1 MEKINQLKKLFNNY
15 NLDGY
20 IVPKNDE
27 FFGEYIPE
35 NKDKL
40 KFISNFSGSFG
51 FALILKNK
59 NYLFVDGRY
68 TLQAKKQSGENFKII
83 TIPNKFPS
91 DILKKK
97 KLKIGFD
104 SKLHTQKDLKIF
116 FYNTNC
122 SFKAIEQNFINKIH
136 IKKEKNKS
144 NNFYALPK
152 KATGQTYKSKINR
165 LVKILNKEKVNL
177 QFITASENIAW
188 LLNIRGQDSDFTPI
202 PNAYLIIDI
211 KKKVNLFCDLRKVNL
226 SFKKK
231 LKNIEIRDIKYIS
244 LFLTKIKGK
253 KFLIDSSTCSI
264 YFEELIKRENKIMKF
279 LDPVYSLKSVKSKI
293 EIKNTIKSHIYDG
306 AALTKFLFWI
316 KNNYKKKNIYEIDA
330 QEKLLKF
337 RRENKDFKFL
347 SFPTISG
354 SGPNGAI
361 IHYKATKKSNRKL
374 KKGDIYL
381 VDSGGQYNFG
391 TTDVTRTI
399 SLDNNDKRIKDIF
412 TRVLKG
418 HIAVAS
424 YKLKKNTDGKQID
437 RAARKFL
444 KEVNLDY
451 AHGTGHGVGYF
462 LNVHEGPQAISK
474 NNKVNF
480 REGMIVSNEPGYY
493 ENGKFGIRIEN
504 LVRVKKM
511 KNAIFFDNLTMAPI
525 DKSLINKKILQI
537 KEINWLNNYHKNVF
551 NNLKKFMNK
560 WELFEL
566 EQACSKI

>member
-1 MEKINQLKKLFNNY
+1 MEKINKLKRLFSYY

-35 NKDKL
+35 SKDKL
-40 KFISNFSGSFG
+40 KFISNFSGSYG

-68 TLQAKKQSGENFKII
+68 TLQAKIQSGKLFNIV

-104 SKLHTQKDLKIF
+104 PKLHTKKTLNLF
-116 FYNTNC
+116 FNKTNC
-122 SFKAIEQNFINKIH
+122 KFKSIYENLIDKLWC
-136 IKKEKNKS
+136 KKEKIDLKK
-144 NNFYALPK
+144 FYILPK
-152 KATGQTYKSKINR
+152 KAVGQNYKLKINKLINVLKSK
-165 LVKILNKEKVNL
+165 KVNF

-188 LLNIRGQDSDFTPI
+188 LLNIRGKDSNFTPI
-202 PNAYLIIDI
+202 PNSYLAVGIDKKIYFFCDLKKIDRSLKMKLKKIIFIDI
-211 KKKVNLFCDLRKVNL
+211 KNTD
-226 SFKKK
+226 
-231 LKNIEIRDIKYIS
+231 
-244 LFLTKIKGK
+244 LFLSKIKSK
-253 KFLIDSSTCSI
+253 KILIDSSSCSI
-264 YFEELIKRENKIMKF
+264 YFENILKKNNKIAGSS
-279 LDPVYSLKSVKSKI
+279 DPIYLLKSVKSKI
-293 EIKNTIKSHIYDG
+293 EIKNIIKSHIYDG

-316 KNNYKKKNIYEIDA
+316 KKNYINQNINEISA

-337 RRENKDFKFL
+337 RKQNKNFKFL

-361 IHYKATKKSNRKL
+361 IHYKASKKSNRKL

-399 SLDNNDKRIKDIF
+399 SLNNDNKRIKDIF

-424 YKLKKNTDGKQID
+424 YKLKDNTYGAQID
-437 RAARKFL
+437 SVARKPL
-444 KEVNLDY
+444 KEINLDY

-462 LNVHEGPQAISK
+462 LNVHEGPHAISK

-480 REGMIVSNEPGYY
+480 QEGMIVSNEPGYY

-504 LVRVKKM
+504 LIRVKKN
-511 KNAIFFDNLTMAPI
+511 KNVYLFDNLTMAPI
-525 DKSLINKKILQI
+525 DKSLINKSIL
-537 KEINWLNNYHKNVF
+537 KKNEITWLNNYHKNVF
-551 NNLKKFMNK
+551 YKLKNFMNK
-560 WELFEL
+560 SELFDL
-566 EQACSKI
+566 SQACSKI